1 MKFYRTLKTLFVI
14 ITSLNL
20 LMCSTRGTDPDYRE
34 QMRQFVQG
42 ISSYAKTEVP
52 GFIIIPQNG
61 AALATLDSEAD
72 GAAAEDYLDA
82 IDGQG
87 QEDLF
92 YGFNNDDEATPSAER
107 DYIINFLDIE
117 KSFLKTILA
126 IDYCSTT
133 SYMAD
138 SYTQNYT
145 KGYISFA
152 AQHRELDFI
161 ATYPA
166 VPYGS
171 NTNSIASLS
180 SAANFLYII
189 NPQLYSTKAAF
200 LAALADTDYDLIIM
214 DLFFDGAELT
224 AADIASISTKKSG
237 GTRLVVAYMSI
248 GEAEDYRYY
257 WDSSWSYA
265 PPSWL
270 DAENPDWEGN
280 YKVKY
285 WDPAWQEIIY
295 GNDSSYLKK
304 IIDAGF
310 DGVYLDIIDAF
321 EYYE

>member
-1 MKFYRTLKTLFVI
+1 MKSLIKTEVLLVVI
-14 ITSLNL
+14 LSLNL
-20 LMCSTRGTDPDYRE
+20 LMCSTKGTDPDYRE

-61 AALATLDSEAD
+61 AVLATLDGEAGD
-72 GAAAEDYLDA
+72 APADDYLDA

-92 YGFNNDDEATPSAER
+92 YGFNNDDEATPSDES
-107 DYIINFLDIE
+107 DYIISFLDVE
-117 KSFLKTILA
+117 KTSLKTILV
-126 IDYCSTT
+126 IDYCSTPA
-133 SYMAD
+133 YIDD
-138 SYTQNYT
+138 SYSRNNS
-145 KGYISFA
+145 KEYISFA

-166 VPYGS
+166 VPYHT
-171 NTNSIASLS
+171 NTNNITALS
-180 SAANFLYII
+180 SAQNFLYII
-189 NPQLYSTKAAF
+189 NPQGYSTKADF
-200 LAALADTDYDLIIM
+200 LAALNNTDYDLIIM

-224 AADIASISTKKSG
+224 AADVASISTKKSG

-257 WDSSWSYA
+257 WESSWSYA

-270 DAENPDWEGN
+270 DAENPDWAGN

-285 WDPAWQEIIY
+285 WDKTWQEIIY
-295 GNDSSYLKK
+295 GNDSSYMKK